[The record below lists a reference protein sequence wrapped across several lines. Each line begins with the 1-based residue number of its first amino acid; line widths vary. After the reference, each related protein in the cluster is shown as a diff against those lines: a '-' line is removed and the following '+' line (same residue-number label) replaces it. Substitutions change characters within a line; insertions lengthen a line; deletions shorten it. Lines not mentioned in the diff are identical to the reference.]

1 MFASIPDLLRLVAV
15 PVLAWAAWQDVEVR
29 RVPNVTWYPL
39 ATLGVVLLV
48 WEALSPHTPL
58 QLYLLRVGVSVGFLV
73 PLTYLFWRLGGFGGA
88 DAKALMALA
97 LLFPTFPA
105 YSLAAL
111 PVVSALP
118 WAVAPVVD
126 TRLGV
131 FSWTVLTNTVLLGA
145 LYPLALAVRNAVV
158 GDFSTLMFVGRAVR
172 VGDLPATHGR
182 LFEDDEGFTRSG
194 LDVDALRMYLRWR
207 GVTLDDLRTDPARY
221 RDPAT
226 IGETHD
232 PTDGAVGREATTD
245 GGVTDAEPSDERGPV
260 DGGRGRETAVGTT
273 PDPVADGDGNEAIPA
288 DAAGFG
294 DAVDAAETDGMADP
308 WGAAAFLDE
317 IEGTAYGTTP
327 EKLRGG
333 LNVVTERD
341 EVWISP
347 GIPFLVPMFAG
358 LAVGLTYGDLLF
370 GLLAAVGLV

>member
-15 PVLAWAAWQDVEVR
+15 PVLAWAAWRDVEVR

-39 ATLGVVLLV
+39 AVLGVVLV
-48 WEALSPHTPL
+48 AWEALSPRTAT
-58 QLYLLRVGVSVGFLV
+58 QLYLLRVGVSAGFLV

-97 LLFPTFPA
+97 LLFPVFPA
-105 YSLAAL
+105 YSLAEL

-118 WAVAPVVD
+118 WPVVPVVS
-126 TRLGV
+126 TQLGV
-131 FSWTVLTNTVLLGA
+131 FSWTVLTNTVLVGV
-145 LYPLALAVRNAVV
+145 LYPVALATRNALV
-158 GDFSTLMFVGRAVR
+158 GEFSTLMFVGRSVR
-172 VGDLPATHGR
+172 VADLPGVHGR
-182 LFEDDEGFTRSG
+182 LFEDDEGFTRAG
-194 LDVDALRMYLRWR
+194 LDLDALRMYLRWR
-207 GVTLDDLRTDPARY
+207 GVTLGALRGDPERY
-221 RDPAT
+221 RDPAS

-232 PTDGAVGREATTD
+232 PTDGAVGRGATTD
-245 GGVTDAEPSDERGPV
+245 GGVADAESGV
-260 DGGRGRETAVGTT
+260 DGRNADDATA
-273 PDPVADGDGNEAIPA
+273 A
-288 DAAGFG
+288 
-294 DAVDAAETDGMADP
+294 ADP
-308 WGAAAFLDE
+308 WGAEAFLDE

-333 LNVVTERD
+333 LNVVAERD

-358 LAVGLTYGDLLF
+358 LVVGLTYGDLLF

>member
-15 PVLAWAAWQDVEVR
+15 PVLAWAAWRDVEVR

-39 ATLGVVLLV
+39 AALGVVLLA
-48 WEALSPHTPL
+48 WEALSPRTPL
-58 QLYLLRVGVSVGFLV
+58 EFYLLRVGVSVGFLV
-73 PLTYLFWRLGGFGGA
+73 PLSYLFWRLGGFGGA

-97 LLFPTFPA
+97 LLLPTFPV
-105 YSLAAL
+105 YSLAEL
-111 PVVSALP
+111 PVLSALP
-118 WAVAPVVD
+118 WSVMPVVD

-131 FSWTVLTNTVLLGA
+131 FSWTVLTNTVILGA
-145 LYPLALAVRNAVV
+145 LYPLVLAVRNTAA
-158 GDFSTLMFVGRAVR
+158 GEFSKLMFVGRVVR
-172 VGDLPATHGR
+172 VADLSTAHGR

-207 GVTLDDLRTDPARY
+207 GVALSDLRADPARY
-221 RDPAT
+221 RDPAS

-245 GGVTDAEPSDERGPV
+245 GGVTDAGPSDVNRSGP
-260 DGGRGRETAVGTT
+260 AVGGDET
-273 PDPVADGDGNEAIPA
+273 PS
-288 DAAGFG
+288 
-294 DAVDAAETDGMADP
+294 VDAAEADAGGIDASDETRTVDP

-341 EVWISP
+341 EVWLSP

-358 LAVGLTYGDLLF
+358 LVVGLTYGDLLF

>member
-15 PVLAWAAWQDVEVR
+15 PVLAWAAWRDVEVR

-39 ATLGVVLLV
+39 AALGVVLLA
-48 WEALSPHTPL
+48 WEALSPRTPL
-58 QLYLLRVGVSVGFLV
+58 QLYLLRVGVSVGFVV
-73 PLTYLFWRLGGFGGA
+73 PLTFLFWRLGGFGGA

-97 LLFPTFPA
+97 LLFPTFPT
-105 YSLAAL
+105 YSLAEL

-118 WAVAPVVD
+118 WAVTPVVE
-126 TRLGV
+126 TQLGV
-131 FSWTVLTNTVLLGA
+131 FSWTILTNTVLLGV
-145 LYPLALAVRNAVV
+145 LYPLALAVRNALV
-158 GDFSTLMFVGRAVR
+158 GEFSTLMFVGRAVR
-172 VGDLPATHGR
+172 VTDLPAAHGR
-182 LFEDDEGFTRSG
+182 LFEDDEGFTWSG

-207 GVTLDDLRTDPARY
+207 GVTLSDLRSDPARY

-232 PTDGAVGREATTD
+232 PTDGAVGREAAPD
-245 GGVTDAEPSDERGPV
+245 GGVTDDGPSDEDGPV
-260 DGGRGRETAVGTT
+260 DGDGPRRTSTGAT
-273 PDPVADGDGNEAIPA
+273 PDPADAGGADEDAPA
-288 DAAGFG
+288 DAAEFA
-294 DAVDAAETDGMADP
+294 DAIDAPDAAETADP

-327 EKLRGG
+327 ERLRGG

-341 EVWISP
+341 EVWLSP

>member
-39 ATLGVVLLV
+39 AALGAVLLT
-48 WEALSPHTPL
+48 WEALSPRTPL
-58 QLYLLRVGVSVGFLV
+58 QLYLLRVGVSIGFLV
-73 PLTYLFWRLGGFGGA
+73 PLTYLFWCLGGFGGA

-105 YSLAAL
+105 YWLAEL
-111 PVVSALP
+111 PVLSALP
-118 WAVAPVVD
+118 WAVVPVVD

-131 FSWTVLTNTVLLGA
+131 FSWTVLTNTVILGA
-145 LYPLALAVRNAVV
+145 LYPLALAARNAVA
-158 GDFSTLMFVGRAVR
+158 GEFSTLMFVGRAVR
-172 VGDLPATHGR
+172 VSALPTAHGR

-207 GVTLDDLRTDPARY
+207 GVTLSDLRSDPARY

-232 PTDGAVGREATTD
+232 PTDGAVGREAATD
-245 GGVTDAEPSDERGPV
+245 GGTAGAGPSDGDAE
-260 DGGRGRETAVGTT
+260 GGRGTPAGAT
-273 PDPVADGDGNEAIPA
+273 PDPAGVGDDGGDESPA
-288 DAAGFG
+288 SGAARFE
-294 DAVDAAETDGMADP
+294 DAAETADP

-341 EVWISP
+341 EVWLSP